1 MSSALER
8 FTIASGRWAPR
19 DVTIYVPDSARR
31 SADPLPLLIL
41 NDGQNLFEPDR
52 AHVAGQHWR
61 VAETMDALLAAGRIP
76 PMLVAGIDHGGPQ
89 RIVEFTPTPGD
100 QPGAG
105 GAAAYGRV
113 VMSHLL
119 PYLRRAYNARV
130 DPDGLA
136 MGGSSLGGLVT
147 LAVAR
152 QFPGRFGRLLVMSPS
167 VWWDDRVILKRL
179 RRVGF
184 HPRPRVWLDIGRREG
199 ARAITDARE
208 LRDALIWQT
217 SALRYVEADGGDH
230 SERAWA
236 ERLPEALEWLWGA
249 VGDATR

>member
-19 DVTIYVPDSARR
+19 DVTVYVPDSARR
-31 SADPLPLLIL
+31 GAAPLPLLVL

-61 VAETMDALLAAGRIP
+61 VAETMDALLAVGRIP
-76 PMLVAGIDHGGPQ
+76 PMIVAGIDHAGPA
-89 RIVEFTPTPGD
+89 RILEFTPTPGD
-100 QPGAG
+100 RPGAG
-105 GAAAYGRV
+105 GAAAYGRFVMTQV
-113 VMSHLL
+113 V
-119 PYLRRAYNARV
+119 PYLHRAYNARI
-130 DPDGLA
+130 DADGLA

-147 LAVAR
+147 LAIAR
-152 QFPGRFGRLLVMSPS
+152 QFPGRFSRLLVMSPS

-199 ARAITDARE
+199 ARAVTDTGS
-208 LRDALIWQT
+208 LRDVLVWQT
-217 SALRYVEADGGDH
+217 AALRFTEVPGADH

-236 ERLPEALEWLWGA
+236 DRLPAALEWLYQP
-249 VGDATR
+249 